1 MNTRKYVYSFAAV
14 VILAI
19 AAYFIFFRNSKNEFI
34 TVRVKYGKFPIEV
47 TTTGELVAKSS
58 EQVRGPQNLRQVVQT
73 NTIKILEIV
82 PEGTVVDSGGYIA
95 TLDNTEI
102 MNKIKDEKTN
112 LEKSENEVL
121 KTQLDT
127 SQDLQKARDDLLNL
141 KFMLEEK
148 QIALQQTE
156 FEAPA
161 IKRQAQIDLE
171 KAERSLAQMK
181 NNYVLMHKK
190 DKANMQVATASLN
203 QAKNKLQQFND
214 LLKEIIITAPKKG
227 MVIYHRGWDGTK
239 QRSGSVMY
247 VWENIVAEFPDL
259 SQMVSK
265 TYVNEI
271 DISKVKKGQP
281 VKIGIDAFPE
291 KKFTGTV
298 TEVAN
303 MGEQM
308 QNSNAKVFEVSIQIN
323 ESDPI
328 LRPSMTTK
336 NTILTS
342 EINDVIFIPVEGIF
356 NNDSISYVFLKSG
369 SRIVKK
375 QVINGQSNEN
385 EIIIRDGLNVN
396 DEILLSQ
403 PENPEDIKMVMI
415 PPEELKKY
423 RDTTESRQVTKGK
436 TLKPDQIIQIKK

>member
-1 MNTRKYVYSFAAV
+1 MNSRKYAYIFAAV
-14 VILAI
+14 LILAI
-19 AAYFIFFRNSKNEFI
+19 AVFFIFFRNSKNEFV
-34 TVRVKYGKFPIEV
+34 TVKVREGKFPIEV

-58 EQVRGPQNLRQVVQT
+58 EQIRGPQNLRQVIQT
-73 NTIKILEIV
+73 NTIKILAIV

-112 LEKSENEVL
+112 LEKSENEFL

-156 FEAPA
+156 YEAPA

-171 KAERSLAQMK
+171 KAERSLVQMK
-181 NNYVLMHKK
+181 NNYVLIHKK
-190 DKANMQVATASLN
+190 DKANMQVTTASLN
-203 QAKNKLQQFND
+203 QTKNKLQQYND
-214 LLKEIIITAPKKG
+214 LLNQMKVTAPKKG

-239 QRSGSVMY
+239 QRSGSIMY

-259 SQMVSK
+259 SQMISK
-265 TYVNEI
+265 TYINEI
-271 DISKVKKGQP
+271 DISKVKKGQT
-281 VKIGIDAFPE
+281 VKIGIDAFPD
-291 KKFTGTV
+291 KKFTGKV

-308 QNSNAKVFEVSIQIN
+308 QNSNAKVFEVAIQIN

-328 LRPSMTTK
+328 LRPAMTTK

-342 EINDVIFIPVEGIF
+342 EINDVKFIPLEGIF

-375 QVINGQSNEN
+375 QVITGQSNEN
-385 EIIIRDGLNVN
+385 EIIIKTGLNVN

-403 PENPEDIKMVMI
+403 PEKSEDIKMVLI
-415 PPEELKKY
+415 PPEELKKF
-423 RDTTESRQVTKGK
+423 RDTAETTKK
-436 TLKPDQIIQIKK
+436 